1 MKLHPKTALRSALGT
16 GSLLGAAALVAALGL
31 SAGEAESAAAPQDGL
46 DTTRQALEE
55 WVETRRLISLEK
67 RDHALGRQALE
78 DRVDLLEREI
88 AALRERTDDARSS
101 IAEADRKRD
110 ELLSESEALK
120 AASTVYAERVAALEA
135 RTRELLAGLPEP
147 VLDRVK
153 KLSQR
158 IPEDPAETKLGTAE
172 RFLNIVGILNEVD
185 RFNREITLSSEVHE
199 LPNGKPAEVAVM
211 YVGLGQGYYVTNS
224 GDAAAVGS
232 AGPDG
237 WTWTARNDAA
247 ADITAAIDILKG
259 KEVARYVRLP
269 IQVD

>member
-199 LPNGKPAEVAVM
+199 
-211 YVGLGQGYYVTNS
+211 GLGQGYYVTNS